1 MKRVVLYTDGA
12 CSGNPGPGGWGCLLS
27 YQNVSKELSGGAKET
42 TNNRMEITAVIE
54 GLKLLKQPCLVDLY
68 TDSKYVL
75 EGATKWLYTDSKY
88 VLEGATKWLE
98 GWIQKNWRRADK
110 KPVSNVDLWQ
120 ELVPLL
126 HRHQIVWHWVK
137 GHAGEAGNER
147 VDMLA
152 CLARD
157 EAARA

>member
-12 CSGNPGPGGWGCLLS
+12 CSGNPGPGGWGCLLI
-27 YQNVSKELSGGAKET
+27 YKKNQKELSGGAKVT

-54 GLKLLKQPCLVDLY
+54 GLKLLKQPCVVD
-68 TDSKYVL
+68 
-75 EGATKWLYTDSKY
+75 LYTDSKY